1 MLKSLLGLR
10 HLIPDEKGCTSF
22 VAHVTEK
29 CKGVGQG
36 QGQRQVGQGQGKRF
50 SEYNASGA
58 SGSGSLQGQGQG
70 QGEADRSI
78 YDSSSNVNPFAE
90 EEAMYV
96 YTLVK

>member
-36 QGQRQVGQGQGKRF
+36 QVGQGQGKRF

-58 SGSGSLQGQGQG
+58 SGSGSLRGQGQG

>member
-36 QGQRQVGQGQGKRF
+36 QGQGQGKRF